1 VAEAFV
7 LINTE
12 VGSEGEVL
20 KALMEV
26 EGVEEAY
33 VVYGVYDVVAKI
45 RAPDI
50 ESLKAIVTTNI
61 RKLPKV
67 KSTLTMVIVEGGK
80 QAAASPA
87 KQASKA

>member
-1 VAEAFV
+1 MAEAFV

-12 VGSEGEVL
+12 VGGESDVL

-50 ESLKAIVTTNI
+50 ESLKTIVTTSI

-67 KSTLTMVIVEGGK
+67 KSTLTMVVVEGK
-80 QAAASPA
+80 RLE
-87 KQASKA
+87 K

>member
-1 VAEAFV
+1 MAEAFV

-12 VGSEGEVL
+12 VGGEDEVL
-20 KALMEV
+20 KALIGV

-33 VVYGVYDVVAKI
+33 IVYGIYDVVAKV

-50 ESLKAIVTTNI
+50 ESLKTIVTTKI

-67 KSTLTMVIVEGGK
+67 KSTLTMVVVEGK
-80 QAAASPA
+80 
-87 KQASKA
+87 KLENR

>member
-12 VGSEGEVL
+12 VGGEGEVL

-26 EGVEEAY
+26 NGVEEAY
-33 VVYGVYDVVAKI
+33 LVYGVYDVVARI

-50 ESLKAIVTTNI
+50 ESLKAIVSTNI
-61 RKLPKV
+61 RKIPKV
-67 KSTLTMVIVEGGK
+67 KSTLTMVVVEGKK
-80 QAAASPA
+80 QAIPASQS
-87 KQASKA
+87 KQA

>member
-1 VAEAFV
+1 MAEAFV

-12 VGSEGEVL
+12 VGGESDVL

-50 ESLKAIVTTNI
+50 ESLKTIVTTSI

-67 KSTLTMVIVEGGK
+67 KSTLTMVVVEGK
-80 QAAASPA
+80 RLEKS
-87 KQASKA
+87 

>member
-1 VAEAFV
+1 MEEAFV

-12 VGSEGEVL
+12 IGGENDVL
-20 KALMEV
+20 KALMGV

-33 VVYGVYDVVAKI
+33 IVYGVYDVVVKI

-50 ESLKAIVTTNI
+50 ESLKTIVTTNI

-67 KSTLTMVIVEGGK
+67 KSTLTMIVVEGK
-80 QAAASPA
+80 
-87 KQASKA
+87 KLENR

>member
-1 VAEAFV
+1 MAEAFV

-12 VGSEGEVL
+12 VGGENEVL
-20 KALMEV
+20 KALIGV

-33 VVYGVYDVVAKI
+33 IVYGVYDVVAKV

-50 ESLKAIVTTNI
+50 ESLKTIVTINI

-67 KSTLTMVIVEGGK
+67 KSTLTMIVVEGK
-80 QAAASPA
+80 
-87 KQASKA
+87 KLENR

>member
-1 VAEAFV
+1 MAEAFV

-12 VGSEGEVL
+12 VGGENEVL
-20 KALMEV
+20 KALMGV

-33 VVYGVYDVVAKI
+33 IVYGIYDVVAKV

-50 ESLKAIVTTNI
+50 ESLKTIVTINI

-67 KSTLTMVIVEGGK
+67 KSTLTMIVVEGK
-80 QAAASPA
+80 
-87 KQASKA
+87 KLENR

>member
-1 VAEAFV
+1 MAEAFV

-12 VGSEGEVL
+12 VGGEDEVL
-20 KALMEV
+20 KALIGV

-33 VVYGVYDVVAKI
+33 IVYGVYDVVAKV

-50 ESLKAIVTTNI
+50 ESLKTIVTINI

-67 KSTLTMVIVEGGK
+67 KSTLTMIVVEGK
-80 QAAASPA
+80 
-87 KQASKA
+87 KLENR

>member
-1 VAEAFV
+1 MAEAFV

-12 VGSEGEVL
+12 VGGEDEVL
-20 KALMEV
+20 KALIGV

-33 VVYGVYDVVAKI
+33 IVYGVYDVVAKV

-50 ESLKAIVTTNI
+50 ESLKTIVTTNI

-67 KSTLTMVIVEGGK
+67 KSTLTMIVVEGK
-80 QAAASPA
+80 
-87 KQASKA
+87 KLENR

>member
-1 VAEAFV
+1 MAEAFV

-12 VGSEGEVL
+12 VGGENEVL
-20 KALMEV
+20 KALMGV

-33 VVYGVYDVVAKI
+33 IVYGIYDVVAKV

-50 ESLKAIVTTNI
+50 ESLKTIVTTNI

-67 KSTLTMVIVEGGK
+67 KSTLTMIVVEGK
-80 QAAASPA
+80 
-87 KQASKA
+87 KLENR

>member
-1 VAEAFV
+1 MAEAFV

-12 VGSEGEVL
+12 VGGESDVL

-50 ESLKAIVTTNI
+50 ESLKKIVTTNI

-67 KSTLTMVIVEGGK
+67 KSTLTMVVVEGK
-80 QAAASPA
+80 RLE
-87 KQASKA
+87 K

>member
-1 VAEAFV
+1 MAEAFV

-12 VGSEGEVL
+12 VGGENEVL
-20 KALMEV
+20 KALIGV

-33 VVYGVYDVVAKI
+33 IVYGVYDVVAKV

-50 ESLKAIVTTNI
+50 ESLKTIVTTNI

-67 KSTLTMVIVEGGK
+67 KSTLTMIVVEGK
-80 QAAASPA
+80 
-87 KQASKA
+87 KLENR

>member
-1 VAEAFV
+1 MAEAFV

-12 VGSEGEVL
+12 VGGEDEVL
-20 KALMEV
+20 KALIGV

-33 VVYGVYDVVAKI
+33 IVYGIYDVVAKV

-50 ESLKAIVTTNI
+50 ESLKTIVTTNI

-67 KSTLTMVIVEGGK
+67 KSTLTMIVVEGK
-80 QAAASPA
+80 
-87 KQASKA
+87 KLENR

>member
-1 VAEAFV
+1 MAEAFV

-12 VGSEGEVL
+12 VGGENEVL
-20 KALMEV
+20 KALIGI

-33 VVYGVYDVVAKI
+33 IVYGVYDVVAKV

-50 ESLKAIVTTNI
+50 ESLKTIVTTNI

-67 KSTLTMVIVEGGK
+67 KSTLTMIVVEGK
-80 QAAASPA
+80 
-87 KQASKA
+87 KLENR

>member
-1 VAEAFV
+1 V

-12 VGSEGEVL
+12 VGGEDEVL
-20 KALMEV
+20 KTLMGI

-33 VVYGVYDVVAKI
+33 IVYGIYDVVAKV

-50 ESLKAIVTTNI
+50 ESLKTIVTTKI

-67 KSTLTMVIVEGGK
+67 KSTLTMVVVEGK
-80 QAAASPA
+80 
-87 KQASKA
+87 KLENR

>member
-1 VAEAFV
+1 MAEAFV

-12 VGSEGEVL
+12 VGGENEVL
-20 KALMEV
+20 KALIGV

-33 VVYGVYDVVAKI
+33 IVYGIYDVVAKV

-50 ESLKAIVTTNI
+50 ESLKTIVTTNI

-67 KSTLTMVIVEGGK
+67 KSTLTMIVVEGK
-80 QAAASPA
+80 
-87 KQASKA
+87 KLENR

>member
-1 VAEAFV
+1 MAEAFV

-12 VGSEGEVL
+12 VGGENKVL
-20 KALMEV
+20 KALIGV

-33 VVYGVYDVVAKI
+33 IVYGIYDVVAKV

-50 ESLKAIVTTNI
+50 ESLKTIVTTNI

-67 KSTLTMVIVEGGK
+67 KSTLTMIVVEGK
-80 QAAASPA
+80 
-87 KQASKA
+87 KLENR

>member
-1 VAEAFV
+1 MAEAFV

-12 VGSEGEVL
+12 VGGENEVL
-20 KALMEV
+20 KALMGV

-33 VVYGVYDVVAKI
+33 IVYGVYDVVAKV

-50 ESLKAIVTTNI
+50 ESLKTIVTINI

-67 KSTLTMVIVEGGK
+67 KSTLTMIVVEGK
-80 QAAASPA
+80 
-87 KQASKA
+87 KLENR

>member
-1 VAEAFV
+1 MAEAFV

-12 VGSEGEVL
+12 IGGENDVL
-20 KALMEV
+20 KSLMAV

-33 VVYGVYDVVAKI
+33 IVYGVYDVVAKI

-50 ESLKAIVTTNI
+50 ESLKKIVTTNI

-67 KSTLTMVIVEGGK
+67 KSTLTMVVVEGK
-80 QAAASPA
+80 
-87 KQASKA
+87 KLENK